1 MKIAMIGQ
9 KGLPATYGGIERHV
23 EELAAALV
31 ERGHQVTVY
40 SRPHYSSA
48 PHPEHRGIRNVV
60 LPAIH
65 TKHLDAVTHCF
76 LASLDTLRRDYDL
89 VHYHAIGPAAFCG
102 IPQLVNKRTVVTVH
116 ALDWLRE
123 KWGCPARLALRAGAG
138 ATRMAN
144 AVIAVSRTLQR
155 EMRRRYGV
163 RATCIP
169 NGVEP
174 AVKTPLKLLRSRL
187 GLEERRFALFLGRFV
202 PEKGCH
208 LLIQAWRQ
216 LSTRTRLVMAGDV
229 ASGGSYLEKLRELA
243 AGDERIVFPG
253 GLYGREKAEALSHT
267 VAFVLPS
274 LVEGMPIGLLEA
286 LSYGCPTLASDIP
299 ENLEVLHAEDQ
310 SLAPTFRSGD
320 AHDLADGLRHILREQ
335 MAARA
340 RGARAAAHIARTCDW
355 RRIAEQ
361 TEEVYLRA

>member
-9 KGLPATYGGIERHV
+9 KGIPATYGGVERHV

-40 SRPHYSSA
+40 SRPHYSPA
-48 PHPEHRGIRNVV
+48 PPAEHRGIGNVV
-60 LPAIH
+60 LPSIP
-65 TKHLDAVTHCF
+65 TKHLDAVTHCL
-76 LASLDTLRRDYDL
+76 LASLDTLRRDCDL

-102 IPQLVNKRTVVTVH
+102 IPRLVGKRTVVTVH

-123 KWGCPARLALRAGAG
+123 KWGRPARLALRAGAG
-138 ATRMAN
+138 ATRMAG
-144 AVIAVSRTLQR
+144 AVIAVSHALER

-174 AVKTPLKLLRSRL
+174 VISVPLQLLRKRL
-187 GLEERRFALFLGRFV
+187 GLEERRFVLFMGRFV

-208 LLIQAWRQ
+208 LLIEAWRK
-216 LSTRTRLVMAGDV
+216 LSTRMHLVMAGDL
-229 ASGGSYLEKLRELA
+229 ASGGSYLEELRELA
-243 AGDERIVFPG
+243 EGDERIVFPS
-253 GLYGREKAEALSHT
+253 GLYGREKAEALSHAA
-267 VAFVLPS
+267 AFVLPS
-274 LVEGMPIGLLEA
+274 LLEGMPICLLEA
-286 LSYGCPTLASDIP
+286 LSHGCPALASDIP
-299 ENLEVLHAEDQ
+299 ENLEVLDAEGQ

-320 AHDLADGLRHILREQ
+320 AHDLADGLRRILREQ

-340 RGARAAAHIARTCDW
+340 RGARAAAHIARTYDW
-355 RRIAEQ
+355 RLIAER